1 MIGQRPKLSA
11 AGARKMVGDLAT
23 RQTIMWVGVALLV
36 HVVLI
41 AATSTGYIRDRWID
55 PQGAQARR
63 EAALRDEEERKAQA
77 AAAPK
82 TPATSQ
88 PVTAAPAKS
97 VAAGEGAA
105 EKRMLEERKDSKVV
119 RDITE
124 PAKPDEIPKEPTRN
138 GFELDEQL
146 N

>member
-23 RQTIMWVGVALLV
+23 RQTIMWVGVALV
-36 HVVLI
+36 IHVVLI
-41 AATSTGYIRDRWID
+41 AATSTGYIRDHWID
-55 PQGAQARR
+55 PKGAQVRR
-63 EAALRDEEERKAQA
+63 EAALREEEERKAA
-77 AAAPK
+77 ATAPR

-88 PVTAAPAKS
+88 PVSAAPAKP
-97 VAAGEGAA
+97 AASGEGAA

-124 PAKPDEIPKEPTRN
+124 PAKPNEIPKEPTRN

>member
-1 MIGQRPKLSA
+1 MIGPRTKLSA
-11 AGARKMVGDLAT
+11 ASARKMVGDLAT
-23 RQTIMWVGVALLV
+23 RQTLFWVGVALLI

-41 AATSTGYIRDRWID
+41 AATSMGYIRDNWID
-55 PQGAQARR
+55 PEGAQARR
-63 EAALRDEEERKAQA
+63 EAALHEEEAKKAEA
-77 AAAPK
+77 G
-82 TPATSQ
+82 TPASQ
-88 PVTAAPAKS
+88 PAPAS
-97 VAAGEGAA
+97 ATSRPVASSPDAD
-105 EKRMLEERKDSKVV
+105 EKRLLEQRKESKVV